1 MQFIN
6 NISLDKCI
14 NNREHRA
21 STRQATEQLSRQAK
35 PKQRPSGQSTCSCCT
50 LIGQRLSLFVQ
61 RQQREGE
68 RERESNESK
77 RARACRTKH
86 VALSLYSP
94 KRVTMHE
101 LQTGLRHPVLRRW
114 LFLFC
119 EANRLRGDTTRFS
132 CCSAFFVCRRGV
144 YATTQRRSN
153 GSTRALRKFSSEIV
167 CIPVPPTATHTP
179 TQNPSQAVKILIP
192 LPFQDSIKT
201 ATSSKR

>member
-6 NISLDKCI
+6 NRSQYKCI

-77 RARACRTKH
+77 RARACRTKRI
-86 VALSLYSP
+86 ALSLNSP
-94 KRVTMHE
+94 KRVTMYGWK
-101 LQTGLRHPVLRRW
+101 LVCDTLYCDVGCSCFVRQVV
-114 LFLFC
+114 C
-119 EANRLRGDTTRFS
+119 EATRLDS
-132 CCSAFFVCRRGV
+132 VVVRRSLCAGEA
-144 YATTQRRSN
+144 YTQRRSV
-153 GSTRALRKFSSEIV
+153 ALTVPHARYENSVRKLFAYRFPNSN
-167 CIPVPPTATHTP
+167 AHTNA
-179 TQNPSQAVKILIP
+179 NPSQAVKILIP

-201 ATSSKR
+201 ATPSKR

>member
-35 PKQRPSGQSTCSCCT
+35 PKQRPSGQSTCSCCS

-77 RARACRTKH
+77 RARACRTKRI
-86 VALSLYSP
+86 VLSLNSP

-101 LQTGLRHPVLRRW
+101 LETGLRHPVLRRW

-119 EANRLRGDTTRFS
+119 EASRLRGDTTRFS

-167 CIPVPPTATHTP
+167 CIPVPPTATHTQ
-179 TQNPSQAVKILIP
+179 TQAHRKP
-192 LPFQDSIKT
+192 LKF
-201 ATSSKR
+201 